1 MDEAELKNVMKDLH
15 NRLVRAKTAQWKEYS
30 LNQREIEAVIAA
42 LEIAGEV

>member
-1 MDEAELKNVMKDLH
+1 MDEAELKNVSGCPT